1 DGHRAAESRCF
12 GAAISGPIPPY
23 FSWAATCDATSLAS
37 NSWPERSPRKI
48 ATAVSSQEV
57 SRANTVI
64 SSEVETSLERTLRA
78 AHQKKIRDFDFAQPL
93 AFPSMSRLPEP
104 LHSRLRSE

>member
-48 ATAVSSQEV
+48 STAVSSQEG

-64 SSEVETSLERTLRA
+64 SSEVETSPGRNLGG
-78 AHQKKIRDFDFAQPL
+78 AHQKKIRDFVFAPL
-93 AFPSMSRLPEP
+93 WASASMWGLREP